1 MHLASRRIAADHDGM
16 RTFLLCCVCIA
27 LLPGLDLDRLSAPTA
42 GSALLDPVG
51 RLDAAARSRCEAA
64 ARSAAPG
71 RLVILVVPDC
81 GGRNPREAGLR
92 LFNRWGIGDR
102 QRNDGVLLLVA
113 LAERR
118 AEFLL
123 GTGLDDDGNVLRSQA
138 IVDRRMLPL
147 FRAGDVAGAVVAGSE
162 AAAREL
168 FGGAT
173 ATAVTTAEVDVE
185 TAAPAARTAAPMPVR
200 ATPVQT
206 ETPSAVHRHRP
217 QPDGDVNML
226 RWILGGG
233 LTAIAGG
240 TGALVWLRR
249 RPRTC
254 PHCRLPM
261 IRLDEAADDAHLSSG
276 QRSEEAVGSVDYD
289 VWACPSCPRVQV
301 TRHGAWFTSH
311 HRCPACGWKTAS
323 DRSTEIEAATT
334 LSSGR
339 ERIDTRCAHCG
350 HHETSY
356 RTLPRIQQRR
366 SSGFRSSGFGSSGG
380 SGSRSGGGGRSSG
393 RGGGGGW

>member
-1 MHLASRRIAADHDGM
+1 M
-16 RTFLLCCVCIA
+16 RTCLLCCACIV
-27 LLPGLDLDRLSAPTA
+27 LLPGFDLDRLSAPPAGTA
-42 GSALLDPVG
+42 LIDPSG
-51 RLDAAARSRCEAA
+51 RLDAAARSRCETAA
-64 ARSAAPG
+64 SGVSPG
-71 RLVILVVPDC
+71 RLVVLVAPDC
-81 GGRNPREAGLR
+81 AGRNPREAGLR

-123 GTGLDDDGNVLRSQA
+123 GTGLDDDANVLRSQA

-147 FRAGDVAGAVVAGSE
+147 FRDGDVAGAVVAGCE

-168 FGGAT
+168 FGGAPA
-173 ATAVTTAEVDVE
+173 ATVAEVDVE
-185 TAAPAARTAAPMPVR
+185 STAPALRTAAPMPAPPEPAIPA
-200 ATPVQT
+200 ATTYRQR
-206 ETPSAVHRHRP
+206 S
-217 QPDGDVNML
+217 QPDGDASML
-226 RWILGGG
+226 TWILGGG

-276 QRSEEAVGSVDYD
+276 QRSEESVGSVDYD

-301 TRHGAWFTSH
+301 TRHGAWFTRH
-311 HRCPACGWKTAS
+311 HSCPACGWKTAS

-356 RTLPRIQQRR
+356 RTLPRIQQRQ
-366 SSGFRSSGFGSSGG
+366 SSGFRSSGFGSRG
-380 SGSRSGGGGRSSG
+380 GSRSGGGGGRSAG